1 MYNEHI
7 NHGDADMKNKV
18 IALLIKRG
26 NSEARA
32 VSAVEQ
38 NLDWAMKAYP
48 EAKASFLADVCLF
61 V

>member
-1 MYNEHI
+1 
-7 NHGDADMKNKV
+7 MKNKV

>member
-1 MYNEHI
+1 MYNDYI

-26 NSEARA
+26 NNEANA
-32 VSAVEQ
+32 VAAVEK

-48 EAKASFLADVCLF
+48 EAKAYFLADVC
-61 V
+61 VSV